1 MNSGP
6 APRGERD
13 GGPEGARA
21 GAAGGLPAPQ
31 APLQP
36 ASRPLAGREATRG
49 GSAGAFLFL
58 YAVLYGGWGVLSPF
72 LPAVLAERGATA
84 EGIGLLLAAG
94 VAARLVS
101 MPVAGALA
109 DRLGAPRAVL
119 AALLL
124 AGAALG
130 LGYGLVP
137 AGSAAPLLLVGLAHH
152 AATGPLGPLP
162 DALAVRAAAE
172 SAADPRRGRGGWDY
186 GVVRGAGAAAF
197 IAGTALA
204 GSAVEAAGSA
214 IVVLWLNAGLFALA
228 AGAVL
233 LLPRPAPD
241 AAPRSPGCSR
251 EAGAASPGGRLRA
264 LLAIPA
270 FRRLLLV
277 SGLLSGSHAFY
288 TGFGTLRW
296 QAAGLS
302 AEAIGL
308 LWSVSVAAEVAV
320 FFLLGRP
327 LLARLG
333 PAGLCAL
340 AAAAGALRWA
350 VMATTAWLPAMLLVQ
365 PLHGLTFAAQHLAAM
380 AVIARVVPGRLSA
393 TGQSAYAFLGTGFA
407 AAALTL
413 ASGPLYAR
421 FGAGGY
427 WAMALLCAAAAPAA
441 LALRTANGG
450 PPPDEGRFGGDG
462 RRADRG

>member
-1 MNSGP
+1 V
-6 APRGERD
+6 RGF
-13 GGPEGARA
+13 
-21 GAAGGLPAPQ
+21 
-31 APLQP
+31 
-36 ASRPLAGREATRG
+36 AS
-49 GSAGAFLFL
+49 FLLL
-58 YAVLYGGWGVLSPF
+58 YALLYGGWGVLSPF
-72 LPAVLAERGATA
+72 LPAVLAERGAGA
-84 EGIGLLLAAG
+84 EQIGLLLAVG
-94 VAARLVS
+94 TAARLVS
-101 MPVAGALA
+101 MPVAGVLA
-109 DRLGAPRAVL
+109 DRLGAPRPVLAVL
-119 AALLL
+119 LVAA
-124 AGAALG
+124 AGLG

-137 AGSAAPLLLVGLAHH
+137 AGSVALLLLVGLAQH
-152 AATGPLGPLP
+152 AVSGPLGPLP
-162 DALAVRAAAE
+162 DALAVRAAAAA
-172 SAADPRRGRGGWDY
+172 SAGPARGSGGFDY
-186 GVVRGAGAAAF
+186 GAVRGAGAAAF
-197 IAGTALA
+197 IAGAALA
-204 GSAVEAAGSA
+204 GSAVEAAGSSA
-214 IVVLWLNAGLFALA
+214 VVLRLNAGLFALA
-228 AGAVL
+228 AGAVF

-241 AAPRSPGCSR
+241 AVFRPPVRTCDT
-251 EAGAASPGGRLRA
+251 GAAPPGGRLRA

-277 SGLLSGSHAFY
+277 SGLISGSHAFY
-288 TGFGTLRW
+288 AGFGTLRW

-350 VMATTAWLPAMLLVQ
+350 VMAATAWLPAMFLAQ

-380 AVIARVVPGRLSA
+380 ALIARVVPGRFAA
-393 TGQSAYAFLGTGFA
+393 TAQSAYAFLGTGLA

-421 FGAGGY
+421 LGAGGY
-427 WAMALLCAAAAPAA
+427 WIMALLCGAALPAA
-441 LALRTANGG
+441 LALRTADAG
-450 PPPDEGRFGGDG
+450 PMEEAAPSGPS

>member
-1 MNSGP
+1 M
-6 APRGERD
+6 
-13 GGPEGARA
+13 RA
-21 GAAGGLPAPQ
+21 LPAY
-31 APLQP
+31 
-36 ASRPLAGREATRG
+36 
-49 GSAGAFLFL
+49 LFL
-58 YAVLYGGWGVLSPF
+58 YAALYAGWGVLSPF

-84 EGIGLLLAAG
+84 EQIGVLLASG
-94 VAARLVS
+94 IAARLLS
-101 MPVAGALA
+101 MPLAGALA

-124 AGAALG
+124 AGAASG

-137 AGSAAPLLLVGLAHH
+137 AGSAALLLTVGLAQH

-162 DALAVRAAAE
+162 DALAVRAAAL
-172 SAADPRRGRGGWDY
+172 PRGSGGFDY

-197 IAGTALA
+197 IAGAALA
-204 GSAVEAAGSA
+204 GRAAEEAGAAV
-214 IVVLWLNAGLFALA
+214 VVLWLNAALFALA

-233 LLPRPAPD
+233 LLPRPA
-241 AAPRSPGCSR
+241 
-251 EAGAASPGGRLRA
+251 AGAAPPWPGARRDAGSAPGGGRMRA

-277 SGLLSGSHAFY
+277 SALVSGSHAFY

-296 QAAGLS
+296 QAAGIE
-302 AEAIGL
+302 ADAIGL

-333 PAGLCAL
+333 PGGLLAL
-340 AAAAGALRWA
+340 AAGAGALRWS
-350 VMATTAWLPAMLLVQ
+350 VMAATAWAPAMFLVQ

-380 AVIARVVPGRLSA
+380 AVIARVVPGSVAA
-393 TGQSAYAFLGTGFA
+393 TAQSAYAVLGTGAA

-413 ASGPLYAR
+413 ASGPLYR
-421 FGAGGY
+421 HFGGGGY
-427 WAMALLCAAAAPAA
+427 WAMALLCAVAAPVA
-441 LALRTANGG
+441 LGLRTGSAELFEEG
-450 PPPDEGRFGGDG
+450 PLEDGDRRPDPG
-462 RRADRG
+462 

>member
-1 MNSGP
+1 MTGW
-6 APRGERD
+6 AMR
-13 GGPEGARA
+13 
-21 GAAGGLPAPQ
+21 
-31 APLQP
+31 
-36 ASRPLAGREATRG
+36 
-49 GSAGAFLFL
+49 GSAAYLFL
-58 YAVLYGGWGVLSPF
+58 YAVLYSGWGVLSPF

-84 EGIGLLLAAG
+84 EQIGLLLAAG
-94 VAARLVS
+94 IAARLVS

-130 LGYGLVP
+130 LCYGLVP
-137 AGSAAPLLLVGLAHH
+137 AGSAALLLLVGLAHH

-172 SAADPRRGRGGWDY
+172 AADDPRRGRGRWDY

-197 IAGTALA
+197 IVGAAFA

-214 IVVLWLNAGLFALA
+214 AVVLWLNAGLFTIA
-228 AGAVL
+228 AGAVF

-241 AAPRSPGCSR
+241 AGPRVSGRSRDAVPAP
-251 EAGAASPGGRLRA
+251 AGGRLRA

-333 PAGLCAL
+333 PAKLCAL
-340 AAAAGALRWA
+340 AAAAGALRWS
-350 VMATTAWLPAMLLVQ
+350 VMAATAWLPAMLLVQ

-380 AVIARVVPGRLSA
+380 AVIARVVPGRLAAS
-393 TGQSAYAFLGTGFA
+393 GQSAYAFLGTGLA

-413 ASGPLYAR
+413 ASGPLHR
-421 FGAGGY
+421 HFGGGGY
-427 WAMALLCAAAAPAA
+427 WAMALLCAAAVPAA
-441 LALRTANGG
+441 LTLRAADAAPSEGEGG
-450 PPPDEGRFGGDG
+450 AG
-462 RRADRG
+462 RRGDRG

>member
-1 MNSGP
+1 M
-6 APRGERD
+6 R
-13 GGPEGARA
+13 
-21 GAAGGLPAPQ
+21 
-31 APLQP
+31 
-36 ASRPLAGREATRG
+36 
-49 GSAGAFLFL
+49 GSAAYVFL

-72 LPAVLAERGATA
+72 LPAVLAERGADA
-84 EGIGLLLAAG
+84 EQIGLLLG
-94 VAARLVS
+94 VGIAARLVS

-109 DRLGAPRAVL
+109 DWVEAPRQVL
-119 AALLL
+119 AVLLL
-124 AGAALG
+124 ASAALG

-137 AGSAAPLLLVGLAHH
+137 VGSAAVLLLVGLAQH

-162 DALAVRAAAE
+162 DALAVRAFAANG
-172 SAADPRRGRGGWDY
+172 PRRGRGGFDY

-197 IAGTALA
+197 IAGAALA

-214 IVVLWLNAGLFALA
+214 AVVLWLNTGLFTLA
-228 AGAVL
+228 AGAVF
-233 LLPRPAPD
+233 LLPRPAADGASLSPGAPRAVE
-241 AAPRSPGCSR
+241 AAPSR
-251 EAGAASPGGRLRA
+251 GRLRT

-277 SGLLSGSHAFY
+277 SGLISGSHAFY

-296 QAAGLS
+296 QAAGIE

-333 PAGLCAL
+333 PARLCAL

-350 VMATTAWLPAMLLVQ
+350 VMGATAWLPAMFLVQ
-365 PLHGLTFAAQHLAAM
+365 PLHGLTFAGQHLAAM
-380 AVIARVVPGRLSA
+380 VVIARVVPGNLAASA
-393 TGQSAYAFLGTGFA
+393 QSAYAFLGTGFA

-413 ASGPLYAR
+413 ASGTLYER
-421 FGAGGY
+421 FGAGGF
-427 WAMALLCAAAAPAA
+427 WAMALLCVAAVPAA
-441 LALRTANGG
+441 LALRTADDA
-450 PPPDEGRFGGDG
+450 PPDGKG
-462 RRADRG
+462 

>member
-1 MNSGP
+1 
-6 APRGERD
+6 
-13 GGPEGARA
+13 
-21 GAAGGLPAPQ
+21 LP
-31 APLQP
+31 
-36 ASRPLAGREATRG
+36 
-49 GSAGAFLFL
+49 AFLFL
-58 YAVLYGGWGVLSPF
+58 YVALYAGWGVLSPF
-72 LPAVLAERGATA
+72 LPAVLADRGATA
-84 EGIGLLLAAG
+84 EGIGVLLAAG
-94 VAARLVS
+94 IAARLLS
-101 MPVAGALA
+101 MPLAGALA
-109 DRLGAPRAVL
+109 DRSGAPREVLSVL
-119 AALLL
+119 AL

-137 AGSAAPLLLVGLAHH
+137 AGAATLLFLVGLAHH

-162 DALAVRAAAE
+162 DAMAVVQAAAGGGAPAE
-172 SAADPRRGRGGWDY
+172 DRRRGGGGFDY

-197 IAGTALA
+197 IAGAAFA
-204 GSAVEAAGSA
+204 GWAVEAAGSSA
-214 IVVLWLNAGLFALA
+214 AVLWLNAALFALA
-228 AGAVL
+228 AGAAL
-233 LLPRPAPD
+233 LLPRPAG
-241 AAPRSPGCSR
+241 AAPRS
-251 EAGAASPGGRLRA
+251 AAASLRGSIPSPPEGRRLRT

-277 SGLLSGSHAFY
+277 SALISGSHAFY

-340 AAAAGALRWA
+340 AAAAGALRWS
-350 VMATTAWLPAMLLVQ
+350 VMAATAWLPAMFLVQ

-380 AVIARVVPGRLSA
+380 AVLARVVPAGLAA
-393 TGQSAYAFLGTGFA
+393 TGQSAYAFLGTGA
-407 AAALTL
+407 ATAALTL

-421 FGAGGY
+421 LGAGGF
-427 WAMALLCAAAAPAA
+427 WAMALLCAAAVPAA
-441 LALRTANGG
+441 LALRTTAEA
-450 PPPDEGRFGGDG
+450 PPPR
-462 RRADRG
+462 

>member
-1 MNSGP
+1 M
-6 APRGERD
+6 R
-13 GGPEGARA
+13 
-21 GAAGGLPAPQ
+21 
-31 APLQP
+31 
-36 ASRPLAGREATRG
+36 
-49 GSAGAFLFL
+49 GSAAYVFL

-72 LPAVLAERGATA
+72 LPAVLAERGADA
-84 EGIGLLLAAG
+84 EQIGLLLG
-94 VAARLVS
+94 VGIAARLVS
-101 MPVAGALA
+101 MPVAGAIA
-109 DRLGAPRAVL
+109 GRVGAPRQILAV
-119 AALLL
+119 LLL
-124 AGAALG
+124 ASAALG

-137 AGSAAPLLLVGLAHH
+137 VGSAAVLLLVGLAQH

-162 DALAVRAAAE
+162 DALAVRAAATG
-172 SAADPRRGRGGWDY
+172 PRRGRGGFDY

-197 IAGTALA
+197 IAGAALA

-214 IVVLWLNAGLFALA
+214 AVVLWLNAGLFTLA
-228 AGAVL
+228 AMAVF
-233 LLPRPAPD
+233 LLPRPAPEP
-241 AAPRSPGCSR
+241 AAPSPVASR
-251 EAGAASPGGRLRA
+251 AAEAAPSRGRLRT

-277 SGLLSGSHAFY
+277 SGLISGSHAFY

-296 QAAGLS
+296 QAAGIE

-350 VMATTAWLPAMLLVQ
+350 VMGATAWLPAMFLVQ
-365 PLHGLTFAAQHLAAM
+365 PLHGLTFAGQHLAAM
-380 AVIARVVPGRLSA
+380 AVIARVVPGNLAASA
-393 TGQSAYAFLGTGFA
+393 QSAYAFLGTGFA

-413 ASGPLYAR
+413 ASGTLYER
-421 FGAGGY
+421 FGAGGF
-427 WAMALLCAAAAPAA
+427 WAMALLCVAAVPAA
-441 LALRTANGG
+441 LALRTADDA
-450 PPPDEGRFGGDG
+450 PPDGKG
-462 RRADRG
+462 

>member
-1 MNSGP
+1 M
-6 APRGERD
+6 
-13 GGPEGARA
+13 RA
-21 GAAGGLPAPQ
+21 LPAY
-31 APLQP
+31 
-36 ASRPLAGREATRG
+36 
-49 GSAGAFLFL
+49 LFL
-58 YAVLYGGWGVLSPF
+58 YSVLYGGWGVLSPF
-72 LPAVLAERGATA
+72 LPAVLAERGATPEA
-84 EGIGLLLAAG
+84 IGLLLAG
-94 VAARLVS
+94 GIAARLVS
-101 MPVAGALA
+101 MPAAGLLADRSGAPRLVLALLLVAGAA
-109 DRLGAPRAVL
+109 F
-119 AALLL
+119 
-124 AGAALG
+124 G

-137 AGSAAPLLLVGLAHH
+137 AGSAGLLLLVGLAQH

-162 DALAVRAAAE
+162 DALAVRAAA
-172 SAADPRRGRGGWDY
+172 AAAGDGRGGRARFDY

-197 IAGTALA
+197 IAGAALA

-214 IVVLWLNAGLFALA
+214 VVVLWLNAGLFALA

-233 LLPRPAPD
+233 LLPRPPFD
-241 AAPRSPGCSR
+241 AVPPSRGCSG
-251 EAGAASPGGRLRA
+251 EAGSVRDGRLRA

-277 SGLLSGSHAFY
+277 AGLISGSHAFY

-296 QAAGLS
+296 QAAGLT

-308 LWSVSVAAEVAV
+308 LWSVSVASEVAV
-320 FFLLGRP
+320 FFLFGRP

-350 VMATTAWLPAMLLVQ
+350 VMAATASLPAMLLVQ

-380 AVIARVVPGRLSA
+380 AVLVRVVPSRLAA
-393 TGQSAYAFLGTGFA
+393 TGQSAYAFLGTGVA

-421 FGAGGY
+421 LGAGGY
-427 WAMALLCAAAAPAA
+427 WAMALLCIAAVPAA
-441 LALRTANGG
+441 LALRTAEAAPLEPSGSG
-450 PPPDEGRFGGDG
+450 WRDRRRPP
-462 RRADRG
+462 